1 MRCSEGWRP
10 SLTWR
15 ATRRPFPDVRLILF
29 DIDGTLISS
38 RGVGRRAIARALREV
53 YGTEGDL
60 EAYDTRGKTDP
71 RIVAD
76 VLGAAGLSASTIQD
90 GLEACFTAY
99 ARELGTLIGSGECV
113 QVLPGMAAAI
123 RALQLRRDIVL
134 GLLTGNIA
142 AGAELKLRST
152 GLWPCFRVGAFGSDH
167 IDRRQLPA
175 VARAR
180 LSEGLGRDLPFARLT
195 IIGDTPHD
203 IDCARAC
210 GAMAVAV
217 ATGLYPRAELAAHA
231 PDLLFDDFSDTE
243 AVVAALTR

>member
-1 MRCSEGWRP
+1 M
-10 SLTWR
+10 
-15 ATRRPFPDVRLILF
+15 
-29 DIDGTLISS
+29 
-38 RGVGRRAIARALREV
+38 
-53 YGTEGDL
+53 
-60 EAYDTRGKTDP
+60 DT
-71 RIVAD
+71 V
-76 VLGAAGLSASTIQD
+76 V
-90 GLEACFTAY
+90 
-99 ARELGTLIGSGECV
+99 
-113 QVLPGMAAAI
+113 
-123 RALQLRRDIVL
+123 RALQARADTVV

-142 AGAELKLRST
+142 VGAELKLRPT

-167 IDRRQLPA
+167 ADRRQLPA

-180 LSEGLGRDLPFARLT
+180 LREGVGHDVPFARVT

-231 PDLLFDDFSDTE
+231 PDLLFENFADAE